1 MLNVRS
7 SLATVSAHMRMRT
20 TIAQVLITLLPLLV
34 ACASSGPGKEPR
46 TPAVPEFDGN
56 SLTRA
61 LIVADATHRNVL
73 IEYSSESCPFSGKMS
88 ERTLTDPDVKDGLR
102 EVVYVQVRKGRNSRA
117 FEARWG
123 ERKTPTYLVLRPDG
137 SEAGSIVTGLIS
149 TKDFVRYV
157 ARYAVLRWLAGTLAG
172 NE

>member
-1 MLNVRS
+1 
-7 SLATVSAHMRMRT
+7 MRT
-20 TIAQVLITLLPLLV
+20 TIAQVLITLLPLV
-34 ACASSGPGKEPR
+34 ASCASSGPGKEPR
-46 TPAVPEFDGN
+46 TAAVPEFDGN

-61 LIVADATHRNVL
+61 LSVADATHRNVL
-73 IEYSSESCPFSGKMS
+73 IEYSSEICPFSRKMARRALS
-88 ERTLTDPDVKDGLR
+88 DTGVKAGLA

-149 TKDFVRYV
+149 TRDFVRYV
-157 ARYAVLRWLAGTLAG
+157 AWARTADGPEPALKTGG
-172 NE
+172 S

>member
-1 MLNVRS
+1 
-7 SLATVSAHMRMRT
+7 MRT
-20 TIAQVLITLLPLLV
+20 TIVKALITLLPLV
-34 ACASSGPGKEPR
+34 ASCASSGTGQEPR
-46 TPAVPEFDGN
+46 TAAVPEFDGN

-61 LIVADATHRNVL
+61 LSVADATHRNVL
-73 IEYSSESCPFSGKMS
+73 IEYSSEICPFSRKMARRALS
-88 ERTLTDPDVKDGLR
+88 DTGVKAGLA

-149 TKDFVRYV
+149 TRDFVRYV
-157 ARYAVLRWLAGTLAG
+157 AWARTADGPEPALKTGG
-172 NE
+172 S